1 MTEAHPLDPAAAK
14 GPGFAEFVCLIAVMM
29 ALNALAIDSMLP
41 ALPAIGADLNV
52 VAENSRQWVITAYL
66 LGFGV
71 AQIVYGPLAD
81 RFGRKPVLLTGIAI
95 YILFALAASLAPT
108 FQTLILAR
116 IGMGLGSAATRVLA
130 ISIVRDRY
138 SGRTM
143 ARVMSLSFLVFLGVP
158 IIAPG
163 LGQLI
168 LTVAPWRS
176 IFGVLA
182 AAGGIVML
190 WAGLR
195 LPETLHPEDRLPIQA
210 GRIARAFRE
219 AVTNRVSIGYTLAT
233 TAISGALFGF
243 INSSQQIFAD
253 VFHAADHFPTVFA
266 LIAGGIAAASL
277 INSQLVERLGS
288 RMIAHTAMIAFTA
301 MGLIHAVVSA
311 TGHETIVTFALLQG
325 LTMFS
330 FGFMAGNMGAM
341 AMEPMGHIAGTAS
354 SAQGFISTIGGSL
367 LGFTIGQNFNGSATP
382 MALGVMIMGGLAISF
397 TLIAERGRLFKAKH
411 LPPSGQKAA

>member
-52 VAENSRQWVITAYL
+52 VSENSRQWVITAYL

-71 AQIVYGPLAD
+71 AQVVYGPLAD

-95 YILFALAASLAPT
+95 YVAFALAAAAAPT

-138 SGRTM
+138 VGRTM

-158 IIAPG
+158 IIAPS

-168 LTVAPWRS
+168 LTVAPWRW

-182 AAGGIVML
+182 GAGVIVML

-219 AVTNRVSIGYTLAT
+219 AVTNRVSIGYTLAA

-253 VFHAADHFPTVFA
+253 VFHAADRFPAVFA

-277 INSQLVERLGS
+277 INSRLVERLGS
-288 RMIAHTAMIAFTA
+288 RLIAHTAMIAFTA

-325 LTMFS
+325 LTMFC

-367 LGFTIGQNFNGSATP
+367 LGFAIGQNFNGSATP
-382 MALGVMIMGGLAISF
+382 MALGVMVMGGLAISF